1 MVDSSYETSSRIA
14 RYFRNRWRLA
24 FPVVELRYVR
34 VLNEILQKPNWWIKR
49 RDPALWERWRTEA
62 TAVFRDIKNPLESN
76 HNDAEPVD
84 WDLLRE
90 ELDYIESTL
99 LLHRAPADPALYS
112 AAATPAMST
121 ITPTAVHGVHH
132 SDDLLSPGL
141 LARLRDLARP
151 LEAAAF
157 AAGSWHP
164 GSDGQVLNLVHPSP
178 HALVFGR
185 SLSSTLPNVL
195 VGETVIPAP
204 PKANGGDASEKFQ
217 WLPSDVVVD
226 ADGRAKIDSYINNL
240 HPERHAALYD
250 ALARCFEAMLPMF
263 ERALGSLTTEPF
275 HRMAIDTRELQPKVE
290 KRDWIRVQFAKY
302 IGKSVE
308 EIQDPQYDDDLN
320 AFKERFSKKD
330 FALRMEY
337 TPTMRDFERWKV
349 PRSEDVSEQE
359 TRNANLLRNR
369 WVYPSDPRVAKDG
382 VRPEMV
388 RAALLGGLETTHCAR
403 ELKDCRLQ
411 VIFKMTNIHLTPEKP
426 DYPGGSWHIEG
437 MENECIAATGLIY
450 YDVENITESRL
461 SFRNVFDDGNWSYG
475 QDDYEYLQY
484 LFGFENENSK
494 PLQSTGSA
502 VARGGRCVVFPNF
515 LHHKLEPFSL
525 QDRTRPGHR
534 KMLAFFLVHPDAGPG
549 VYSTRFVPPQQREWV
564 ASLLKEVL
572 PRQIPNEIVESIMKR
587 LGTVMTADEANRFQ
601 AEISEERKITRE
613 GEFADIYEIFLCE
626 H

>member
-1 MVDSSYETSSRIA
+1 MLLFPNTSRDGDTSPHAAARRIA
-14 RYFRNRWRLA
+14 QSLRNRRMLA
-24 FPVVELRYVR
+24 FPVVELRYLR
-34 VLNEILQKPNWWIKR
+34 VLNEILEKPNWWIKR

-62 TAVFRDIKNPLESN
+62 TAAFRDIKNPLESN
-76 HNDAEPVD
+76 DDHDDDDDAEPVD

-99 LLHRAPADPALYS
+99 LLHRVPADLSLDA

-164 GSDGQVLNLVHPSP
+164 GSDGQVLNLAHPSP

-204 PKANGGDASEKFQ
+204 PKPNGGDASEKFQ

-250 ALARCFEAMLPMF
+250 
-263 ERALGSLTTEPF
+263 RALGSLTTEPF
-275 HRMAIDTRELQPKVE
+275 HRMAIDTRELEPKMDQWE
-290 KRDWIRVQFAKY
+290 WIRVQFAKC

-308 EIQDPQYDDDLN
+308 EIQDPQYFDDLE
-320 AFKERFSKKD
+320 AFGESFSEID

-337 TPTMRDFERWKV
+337 TPTMRDFERWKA
-349 PRSEDVSEQE
+349 PRSGDMSEQE
-359 TRNANLLRNR
+359 AQNAELLKDR
-369 WVYPSDPRVAKDG
+369 WVSPSDPRVAKDG
-382 VRPEMV
+382 VRPEM
-388 RAALLGGLETTHCAR
+388 
-403 ELKDCRLQ
+403 DCRLQ
-411 VIFKMTNIHLTPEKP
+411 VIFKMANIHLAPEKP

-461 SFRNVFDDGNWSYG
+461 SFRNVFDHENWSYG
-475 QDDYEYLQY
+475 QNDFDFLQY
-484 LFGFENENSK
+484 LFGFENEFSK

-502 VARGGRCVVFPNF
+502 VARGGRCVAFPNF

-534 KMLAFFLVHPDAGPG
+534 KMLAFFLVHPDAAPG

-564 ASLLKEVL
+564 ASLLREVL
-572 PRQIPNEIVESIMKR
+572 PRQIPNETVESIMKR
-587 LGTVMTADEANRFQ
+587 LGTVMTPDEADRVQ
-601 AEISEERKITRE
+601 VEISEERKITPE
-613 GEFADIYEIFLCE
+613 GEFANIHSIFLW
-626 H
+626 